1 MQGGQQRLVR
11 GSTVSKLLLLL
22 STGCAT
28 NPRTTW
34 LAGSVF
40 NLSEHEARWPEHY
53 RTGSTRTLSAPASP
67 DGVQLGGFPKTR
79 AKLGMSPGGDAVPVQ
94 KSQRK
99 CLHSWLRRGSTRL
112 QRLGGAQLD
121 QQVKRDGQLTAIARA
136 RCLASGVR
144 ACAYL
149 ALDWSVNVDQ
159 QAVVSQF
166 EHLKMTIPRRLM
178 PKPGSRRVSARA
190 HSLASVDFRSDR
202 RQEAFCHVIGSA
214 IER

>member
-67 DGVQLGGFPKTR
+67 TGFSPEASR
-79 AKLGMSPGGDAVPVQ
+79 KLGQNSACRRVGTPCPCKNPSESACIRGFGAA
-94 KSQRK
+94 
-99 CLHSWLRRGSTRL
+99 RRGSN
-112 QRLGGAQLD
+112 G
-121 QQVKRDGQLTAIARA
+121 
-136 RCLASGVR
+136 LA
-144 ACAYL
+144 
-149 ALDWSVNVDQ
+149 ALS
-159 QAVVSQF
+159 
-166 EHLKMTIPRRLM
+166 
-178 PKPGSRRVSARA
+178 
-190 HSLASVDFRSDR
+190 
-202 RQEAFCHVIGSA
+202 
-214 IER
+214 